1 MIGHSEKAAQFLKD
15 ENRADWHDQTLWM
28 VRQKR
33 DRAAWSVPEWEDL
46 REEASQIKNHAL
58 SNLDNY
64 LLQFEEKVI
73 GNGATIHWAS
83 DAQEFNDLILRII
96 QKNGAKKIVKSK
108 SMLTEECGLNPFLE
122 KNGLEVVD
130 TDLGERII
138 QFRNEP
144 PSHIVLPAI
153 HLKKEE
159 IGELFEEK
167 LKTAKGNSDP
177 QYLTAAARS
186 HLREKFLAADVAI
199 TGVNFAIAD
208 TGTVVVCTN
217 EGNADMGVH
226 AAKIQ
231 IHCMGIEKIIPG
243 TNELAV
249 FTRMLARSATGQPI
263 TTYTSHYREPKA
275 GGQMHVV
282 IVDNGR
288 SKLLGNETYRNSL
301 KCIRCGACMNTCP
314 VYRRSGGHS
323 YNYVIPGPIG
333 SILGPDSDINKFK
346 DLPFVSTLCGSC
358 TNVCP
363 VKINIHD
370 LLYDWRQEISEKK
383 LLPLSKRYLMKI
395 TGIVLAHNTVY
406 NLSGKVARWAIR
418 NLSGELIYHRINVW
432 GRERELPEVP
442 RESFKQWYR
451 KNTLERRSVNEQ
463 G

>member
-1 MIGHSEKAAQFLKD
+1 
-15 ENRADWHDQTLWM
+15 
-28 VRQKR
+28 
-33 DRAAWSVPEWEDL
+33 
-46 REEASQIKNHAL
+46 
-58 SNLDNY
+58 
-64 LLQFEEKVI
+64 
-73 GNGATIHWAS
+73 
-83 DAQEFNDLILRII
+83 
-96 QKNGAKKIVKSK
+96 
-108 SMLTEECGLNPFLE
+108 
-122 KNGLEVVD
+122 
-130 TDLGERII
+130 
-138 QFRNEP
+138 
-144 PSHIVLPAI
+144 
-153 HLKKEE
+153 
-159 IGELFEEK
+159 
-167 LKTAKGNSDP
+167 
-177 QYLTAAARS
+177 
-186 HLREKFLAADVAI
+186 
-199 TGVNFAIAD
+199 
-208 TGTVVVCTN
+208 
-217 EGNADMGVH
+217 
-226 AAKIQ
+226 
-231 IHCMGIEKIIPG
+231 
-243 TNELAV
+243 
-249 FTRMLARSATGQPI
+249 
-263 TTYTSHYREPKA
+263 
-275 GGQMHVV
+275 
-282 IVDNGR
+282 
-288 SKLLGNETYRNSL
+288 
-301 KCIRCGACMNTCP
+301 MNTCP